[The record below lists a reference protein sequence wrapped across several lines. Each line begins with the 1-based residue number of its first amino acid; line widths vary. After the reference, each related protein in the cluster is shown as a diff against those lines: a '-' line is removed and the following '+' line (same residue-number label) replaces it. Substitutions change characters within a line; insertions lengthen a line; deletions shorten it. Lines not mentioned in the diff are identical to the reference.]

1 MIVSIHQ
8 RSTPLSHCYP
18 TAPPF
23 PPTCS
28 INLLSLL
35 GGIRPTSERE
45 LSVKT
50 LGQWLHFSCHI
61 QHLQPSLFPPVSH
74 ASIGS
79 SGAVSA
85 GFSSADCLATGRLSQ
100 SSCWYS
106 EHILSL
112 PLFPSS
118 IPLSPS
124 SLCLSL
130 SSQNG
135 IRKETESSTHQAAG
149 LEYDVLYTSLAI
161 YWDCCAGKYVSL
173 VCWLPAW

>member
-112 PLFPSS
+112 SS
-118 IPLSPS
+118 PPLSLLF
-124 SLCLSL
+124 SLPPKI
-130 SSQNG
+130 G
-135 IRKETESSTHQAAG
+135 IRKETESRTHQAAG
-149 LEYDVLYTSLAI
+149 LEYDVLM
-161 YWDCCAGKYVSL
+161 CCIRLQQSSGIVVQGKYVSM